1 VQKISD
7 ELINELIRD
16 VKGFRDPFFEEAI
29 NTDVSIANT
38 FGSTYPEFMS
48 IQRPNETESQKK
60 YRKDY
65 FEATGNPVS
74 GFLGQIEKQL
84 DKVFTSEEFKI
95 VYNEDS
101 TLGNENLREYLEESY
116 YNGSKFIITF
126 KDSLKKAILT
136 QPNSVLSVIP
146 NEQSGDYP
154 NSYFLVASADKV
166 LYYKANEFC
175 ILESELKSEKFD
187 AAGNSLGYT
196 GEVYYLFDSENYC
209 IVKNIGVDSN
219 GKPNWTTNKS
229 SEDAFRKH
237 GFTNL
242 PCKKIGTKIVK
253 STEDG
258 HELRDSE
265 LADSLGFL
273 RKAIMNSMDEVI
285 EHNFHVASQEWAL
298 ATTECGTCHGTGKV
312 KGEGKAVAC
321 GTCNGAKLVAS
332 FTGDGM
338 NKMIIP
344 ASSSE
349 LGGRSDR
356 MPTIMGGF
364 IERSETGAKI
374 FSQAFERNMQL
385 ALRPFG
391 LEHLLEVPYN
401 QSGSSKSYDMQ
412 EGYAF
417 ISSMSDHIG
426 MLLKMT
432 INSIAHSRYKAL
444 GVDKISNEL
453 PEVVLPKSF
462 NLSNSYTLL
471 EKIKEASTY
480 HLPELVVARYTR
492 LLIETESGKNS
503 EEALEYSV
511 RSYLD
516 PLPTANYN
524 EKLLSRAIL
533 GDLRHI
539 LSLNI
544 QNIMKRAII
553 EKKSFLKMDYKEQ
566 LEIVNTYAQEI
577 LDVAKVNLDAQ
588 QTIKQQANVVESAGG
603 NLN

>member
-1 VQKISD
+1 MQKISD
-7 ELINELIRD
+7 ELIDELISD
-16 VKGFRDPFFEEAI
+16 VKRFRDPYYEEAVK
-29 NTDVSIANT
+29 TDVGIADT

-101 TLGNENLREYLEESY
+101 TLGKDSLERYLEDGY
-116 YNGSKFIITF
+116 YNGNKFIISF
-126 KDSLKKAILT
+126 KDSLKKTILT

-146 NEQSGDYP
+146 NEKSGEYA

-175 ILESELKSEKFD
+175 ILESELKSEAFD
-187 AAGNSLGYT
+187 SAGNSIGFV
-196 GEVYYLFDSENYC
+196 GEVYYLFDSEHYC
-209 IVKNIGVDSN
+209 VVKNIGVN
-219 GKPNWTTNKS
+219 KEGQPNWTKNKTGS
-229 SEDAFRKH
+229 SFRKH

-273 RKAIMNSMDEVI
+273 RKAIMNSMDEVV

-298 ATTECGTCHGTGKV
+298 GSTECGACHGTGKV
-312 KGEGKAVAC
+312 KGEGKAIAC
-321 GTCNGAKLVAS
+321 GTCNGAKVVAS

-344 ASSSE
+344 VSSSE
-349 LGGRSDR
+349 LGGRAER
-356 MPTIMGGF
+356 APTVMGGF

-374 FSQAFERNMQL
+374 FSQSFERNMQL

-432 INSIAHSRYKAL
+432 INSIATARYKTL
-444 GVDKISNEL
+444 GVARIDNEL
-453 PEVVLPKSF
+453 PEIVLPKSF

-471 EKIKEASTY
+471 EKIKEAATY
-480 HLPELVVARYTR
+480 NLPELVVARYTR

-553 EKKSFLKMDYKEQ
+553 ENKGFLKMEYKKQ
-566 LEIVNTYAQEI
+566 LGIVNTYAQEI

-588 QTIKQQANVVESAGG
+588 QTIKQQANVVESAGAI
-603 NLN
+603 